1 MENIKEKIQKLLN
14 LATSDNE
21 HEAALALAKATE
33 LMNKWNLDQATVQGT
48 KIETTEIYMPFYKW
62 TSENQVLVNLLAKL
76 CDGFCLFGSGNKQQD
91 RFAKILISGRP
102 RDLEN
107 FRYLYDFIN
116 TKMWKESE
124 KYKLKIRNSNQGK
137 NNLEVKSFR
146 IGFLRKIEEKL
157 IASKHEFFTVNKSL
171 VSIDSETKRKEAKEF
186 LMNSRE
192 NVKTVTSTTRVV
204 DRHLEAGKEI
214 AESVDLNVAIN
225 GGKGISKIGYK
236 NK

>member
-1 MENIKEKIQKLLN
+1 MEDKKEKIQKLLN

-33 LMNKWNLDQATVQGT
+33 LMNKWNLDKGSVLGT
-48 KIETTEIYMPFYKW
+48 NIEKVERELPFYKW
-62 TSENQVLVNLLAKL
+62 TSENQVLVNLLTRL
-76 CDGFCLFGSGNKQQD
+76 CDGFCLYVNGNKKANK
-91 RFAKILISGRP
+91 FAKILISGRP

-107 FRYLYDFIN
+107 FGYLYDFIN
-116 TKMWKESE
+116 TKLWSESQ
-124 KYKLKIRNSNQGK
+124 KYKLKIRKSGQDK
-137 NNLEVKSFR
+137 NTTELKSFR
-146 IGFLRKIEEKL
+146 IGFLKKIEEKL
-157 IASKHEFFTVNKSL
+157 IASKHEFFTVNKAL
-171 VSIDSETKRKEAKEF
+171 VSIDSETKRKEAEEF

-192 NVKTVTSTTRVV
+192 DVKTVTSTIRIA

-236 NK
+236 K

>member
-1 MENIKEKIQKLLN
+1 MEDKKEKIQKLLN

-33 LMNKWNLDQATVQGT
+33 LMNKWNLDKGSVLGT
-48 KIETTEIYMPFYKW
+48 NIEKVERELPFYKW
-62 TSENQVLVNLLAKL
+62 TSENQVLVTLLTRL
-76 CDGFCLFGSGNKQQD
+76 CDGFCLYVNGNKKANK
-91 RFAKILISGRP
+91 FAKILISGRP

-107 FRYLYDFIN
+107 FGYLYDFIN
-116 TKMWKESE
+116 TKLWSESQ
-124 KYKLKIRNSNQGK
+124 KYKLKIRKSGQDK
-137 NNLEVKSFR
+137 NTTELKSFR
-146 IGFLRKIEEKL
+146 IGFLKKIEEKL
-157 IASKHEFFTVNKSL
+157 IASKHEFFTVNKAL
-171 VSIDSETKRKEAKEF
+171 VSIDSETKRKEAEEF

-192 NVKTVTSTTRVV
+192 NIKTVTSTIRIA

-236 NK
+236 K